1 LFYEAVMAGV
11 IVKEKAPG
19 ASGRR
24 PDQNLSEALL
34 WLREYPEDA
43 PLVRWE
49 EIQDRGRH
57 VVDYT
62 GVSSILEG
70 TRDRVNRER
79 LDPWR
84 RHAPLLLV
92 ESESLAGLLDDLAYT
107 YRVVLVPVRGQSAGF
122 LVNDVLPYVERGSTR
137 VLPLF
142 DFDKAGDD
150 IEDNAR
156 RRLERHAGLAL
167 DWTRIALTAA
177 QVDAHQIPLV
187 SRRDGRDGQVRLV
200 AETEAMP
207 QAVLMGLVEA
217 ALRGLC
223 RHRSSAY
230 MYGNAGSAP
239 PCCAGWASKHRT
251 APGGP

>member
-1 LFYEAVMAGV
+1 VAARVPGGRAAGPV
-11 IVKEKAPG
+11 GGDPG
-19 ASGRR
+19 TGAGTWSITPGSRR
-24 PDQNLSEALL
+24 
-34 WLREYPEDA
+34 
-43 PLVRWE
+43 
-49 EIQDRGRH
+49 
-57 VVDYT
+57 
-62 GVSSILEG
+62 SSR
-70 TRDRVNRER
+70 RDRVNRER

-217 ALRGLC
+217 ALRGLLP
-223 RHRSSAY
+223 
-230 MYGNAGSAP
+230 AP
-239 PCCAGWASKHRT
+239 LERVHVRERRERAAVLRRLGQ
-251 APGGP
+251 